1 VIVDLSTNKECMLVL
16 TQMNLLKRQQYK
28 KKQETFKYY
37 GGLDA
42 AAFEDKGP
50 IDALISRDGG

>member
-1 VIVDLSTNKECMLVL
+1 MLVL